1 MASTNHTEN
10 IGLCLWD
17 ETDKPE
23 RNDFLT
29 DNIRTEAAFTEHTE
43 NNTLHLTS
51 EEKDFVSQ
59 PFLILNIL
67 GTGTSSR
74 VIPLNFVPRYVLYFA
89 ANRPFTQINE
99 NYVTVINGTYA
110 AQGFNGAG
118 LSLNGNALT
127 VSHHLPSEYE
137 GLGAGNLV
145 YNLNKMSQQYCLIII
160 K

>member
-23 RNDFLT
+23 RNDFVT
-29 DNIRTEAAFTEHTE
+29 DNIRTEAAFAEHTGD
-43 NNTLHLTS
+43 NSLHLTS

-59 PFLILNIL
+59 PFLILNTV

-74 VIPLNFVPRYVLYFA
+74 VIPLDFVPRYVLYFA

-99 NYVTVINGTYA
+99 EYVTIINGTYA
-110 AQGFNGAG
+110 TQEINGAG
-118 LSLNGNALT
+118 LSLDGNAIT
-127 VSHHLPSEYE
+127 VKQHLDSEYE

-145 YNLNKMSQQYCLIII
+145 YNLNKMSQPYCIII
-160 K
+160 FK